1 MTSQS
6 RTVIHSVR
14 VTVSDNGSDTASDA
28 VTQPASRT
36 PSKVFTR
43 RPVLLGLLGLPAVVG
58 LAAVTAG
65 CGTTLLPKPAA
76 APARFTLDDGVS
88 APPVAAAPAGAP
100 VLIVAQPR
108 AAPGCDDRHMVY
120 LRSSGQ
126 LQAYAYHEW
135 LDTPAQMLAPLLVRS
150 LQDSGA
156 FAAVLLAP
164 STGAGALRL
173 ETELIRLQQDFS
185 VTPSQVRLTL
195 RAVLIESRSR
205 KVLGWREFDRH
216 VPAPTDNGV
225 GGVTAARQA
234 TRLVLGELGA
244 YCAGLVVSAAHS

>member
-14 VTVSDNGSDTASDA
+14 VTVSDTMNDTVS
-28 VTQPASRT
+28 QPASRS
-36 PSKVFTR
+36 PSKGFTR
-43 RPVLLGLLGLPAVVG
+43 RPLMLGLLGLPAMVG
-58 LAAVTAG
+58 LSAVTVG

-88 APPVAAAPAGAP
+88 APPAPAAPAGAP

-108 AAPGCDDRHMVY
+108 AAPGCDDKHMVY

-126 LQAYAYHEW
+126 LQVYAYHEW
-135 LDTPAQMLAPLLVRS
+135 LDTPAQMLAPLLVRA
-150 LQDSGA
+150 LQASGA

-173 ETELIRLQQDFS
+173 ETELIRLQQNFS
-185 VTPSQVRLTL
+185 VSPSQVRLTL
-195 RAVLIESRSR
+195 RAVLIDSRNR

-216 VPAPTDNGV
+216 VAAPTENGE
-225 GGVTAARQA
+225 GGVTAAKQA
-234 TRLVLGELGA
+234 TRLVLGELGV
-244 YCAGLVVSAAHS
+244 YCAGLVSPAAQS